1 MVRKEIDKKT
11 FEFAVDQEFHAE
23 LFRECRFVLKS
34 GRPRFFHCVF
44 VDCLFEPAFSTDPW
58 AGLLH
63 NCISTKSTK
72 IDRSAAMNRQV
83 WPKSTF

>member
-1 MVRKEIDKKT
+1 MVRKEIDKRV

-23 LFRECRFVLKS
+23 LFRECRFVLKI

-58 AGLLH
+58 AGLLR

-72 IDRSAAMNRQV
+72 SDRSAAVGRHIQ
-83 WPKSTF
+83 PKSSF